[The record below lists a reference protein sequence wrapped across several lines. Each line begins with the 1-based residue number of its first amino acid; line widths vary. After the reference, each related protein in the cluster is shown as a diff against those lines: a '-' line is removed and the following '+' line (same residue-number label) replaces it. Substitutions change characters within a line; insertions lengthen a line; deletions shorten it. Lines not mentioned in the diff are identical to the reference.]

1 MPKCNKDVPHRHFV
15 FGILKILRR
24 YFLYGRRL
32 LFEHGCFILKSLKP
46 FYQPLAPG
54 SGIGTLTARQ
64 IVKKQN
70 TGRIWAAACLST
82 FLLVSL
88 ANAADQAQKQE
99 AGKGKAKVL
108 EKKASAE
115 GSKKLPTPAEVI
127 TKPQAQ
133 SVDPTGEEPL
143 DDAIT
148 CLARTIYWEAK
159 RKDDVEMEAIAN
171 VVMNRLG
178 HKGFP
183 NTICGVVKQ
192 GHEQGACQFS
202 WWCDGRS
209 DDAKEDEPYSHAKEI
224 ARKALNR
231 QLKDRIGGALY
242 FHNRK
247 VTPNWSSEYIR
258 TVEVGEHV
266 FYKPAGG
273 KAK

>member
-1 MPKCNKDVPHRHFV
+1 MRQMWVVTC
-15 FGILKILRR
+15 LTA
-24 YFLYGRRL
+24 
-32 LFEHGCFILKSLKP
+32 FILV
-46 FYQPLAPG
+46 G
-54 SGIGTLTARQ
+54 
-64 IVKKQN
+64 
-70 TGRIWAAACLST
+70 
-82 FLLVSL
+82 L
-88 ANAADQAQKQE
+88 ANAADQAQNEE
-99 AGKGKAKVL
+99 AAKAKAEVL
-108 EKKASAE
+108 EQKASAE
-115 GSKKLPTPAEVI
+115 GSKELPTPAETI

-143 DDAIT
+143 EDAIT
-148 CLARTIYWEAK
+148 CLARTIYWEAN
-159 RKDDVEMEAIAN
+159 RKDDAEMEAIAN

-183 NTICGVVKQ
+183 NTICGVVRQ

-209 DDAKEDEPYSHAKEI
+209 DDAEEEEPYSKAKEI

-231 QLKDRIGGALY
+231 QLKDRSGGALY
-242 FHNRK
+242 FHHRK
-247 VTPNWSSEYIR
+247 VNPNWSNEYIR

>member
-1 MPKCNKDVPHRHFV
+1 V
-15 FGILKILRR
+15 G
-24 YFLYGRRL
+24 
-32 LFEHGCFILKSLKP
+32 
-46 FYQPLAPG
+46 
-54 SGIGTLTARQ
+54 
-64 IVKKQN
+64 
-70 TGRIWAAACLST
+70 
-82 FLLVSL
+82 L
-88 ANAADQAQKQE
+88 ANAADQAQNEE
-99 AGKGKAKVL
+99 AAKAKAEVL
-108 EKKASAE
+108 EEKASAE
-115 GSKKLPTPAEVI
+115 GSKELPTQAEII

-143 DDAIT
+143 EDAIT
-148 CLARTIYWEAK
+148 CLARTIYWEAN
-159 RKDDVEMEAIAN
+159 RKDDAEMEAIAN

-183 NTICGVVKQ
+183 NTICGVVRQ

-209 DDAKEDEPYSHAKEI
+209 DDAEEEEPYSKAKEI

-231 QLKDRIGGALY
+231 QLKDRSGGALY
-242 FHNRK
+242 FHHRK
-247 VTPNWSSEYIR
+247 VNPNWSNEYIR

>member
-1 MPKCNKDVPHRHFV
+1 MR
-15 FGILKILRR
+15 
-24 YFLYGRRL
+24 
-32 LFEHGCFILKSLKP
+32 
-46 FYQPLAPG
+46 
-54 SGIGTLTARQ
+54 
-64 IVKKQN
+64 
-70 TGRIWAAACLST
+70 RIWAAACLTT
-82 FLLVSL
+82 FLLVGMG
-88 ANAADQAQKQE
+88 NAADQAQKEE
-99 AGKGKAKVL
+99 AAKGKAEVL
-108 EKKASAE
+108 EDKASAT
-115 GSKKLPTPAEVI
+115 GRKTLPTPAEII

-133 SVDPTGEEPL
+133 AVDPTGDEPL

-148 CLARTIYWEAK
+148 CLARSIYWEAN
-159 RKDDVEMEAIAN
+159 RKDLAEMEAIAN

-209 DDAKEDEPYSHAKEI
+209 DKAREDEPYAHAKEI

-231 QLKDRIGGALY
+231 QLKDRSDGALY
-242 FHNRK
+242 FHHREI
-247 VTPNWSSEYIR
+247 TPYWSHEYMKTAEI
-258 TVEVGEHV
+258 GEHV